1 MGSQRV
7 GHYWATDL
15 IWSECV
21 HVHTKPPNYPFP
33 HPSPGNHKFILSLNP
48 SLLLWQFLCFIL
60 GLFTSIIPLI
70 CDFRFYLSGA
80 IILKPLVT
88 QTWYT
93 WCACHPL
100 ILFAVSDIWLLLTSS
115 VVRLSPVCMKLI
127 LVIFFF
133 FFPWFCIFPYGLF
146 PYFKPWSSGILIY
159 AFSLGSQSNIHSLTS
174 PKSVTTSDHAS
185 PSTIP
190 AGILSVTV
198 SNSLLNSS
206 ASCHTS
212 PLWPWTCSEMDLT
225 ILVHNPG
232 SFSGVSIFVIGKRA
246 EPQHYL

>member
-1 MGSQRV
+1 MTISLFYSWPL
-7 GHYWATDL
+7 HFYN
-15 IWSECV
+15 
-21 HVHTKPPNYPFP
+21 PPNMWLQILPFWSYYSEAFSNADMIHLVCLP
-33 HPSPGNHKFILSLNP
+33 PS
-48 SLLLWQFLCFIL
+48 
-60 GLFTSIIPLI
+60 
-70 CDFRFYLSGA
+70 
-80 IILKPLVT
+80 
-88 QTWYT
+88 
-93 WCACHPL
+93 HPL
-100 ILFAVSDIWLLLTSS
+100 CRFWHLTVVDILCCEA
-115 VVRLSPVCMKLI
+115 LSCLHEVNFGH
-127 LVIFFF
+127 FFF